1 MAPEPTDAPGDRCA
15 APRTVRV
22 CPDGSVSRRQGRRVR
37 LTVLHAD
44 KGLNPVRATDVEVLA
59 GTSVATLRSEVA
71 RLTGRPEWASLRTTL
86 TADGIP
92 VDDSHPAGL
101 TPVLP
106 GAVLSVGTPSAVPPE
121 RRVLTCA
128 RHLAVVAGPDSGTVL
143 PLGLVRS
150 TTVGPGEEL
159 VVRDDVWQSPLRLRV
174 RAARRRP
181 WATRTGPRHGPVV
194 LVRTTGV
201 AVLARRG
208 ATRTRHLPRRHW
220 ARWPL
225 GSAVHVGTSVLELRD
240 VGAPPAAD
248 APRIRDTAPHGRGCT
263 AEPRGRRGRRG
274 GGFAT
279 MAASTVGTTVT
290 GVVLAVAVHQPL
302 LALTSLTG
310 PLLWWAN
317 RRTVAAAP
325 ASPENAVDGGPPDIP
340 SLRLAVELGAAGPD
354 LTVPAPWDDDGCLAV
369 VGAEEPVL
377 AAARAIVLGELGSR
391 GACCVTVRGRHVA
404 DWAWLVWSGA
414 ASRALPGTGA
424 HAGPSPRALVLVD
437 GGESAAEVTRWRAQ
451 APSTQRLLWVGRGGA
466 AAPAWCR
473 NVLAVTATGSVL
485 RSGRGAPRVVPSVGV
500 RADVAEAHARALG
513 RAMQAPGAEAAAP
526 STAVDG
532 IRLSRCPDATAL
544 VDLPGTPAAEPSA
557 VAAVWSA
564 PPPGLRTPFG
574 EGPDGRAVWLDLVRD
589 GPHAVVAGT
598 TGAGKSELLTT
609 LVLGLA
615 LTYPPRRLAVLLVD
629 FKGGTGLPGLTTLPH
644 VVGRLSDL
652 DAAGARRVL
661 LGLGAELRRRER
673 IVARAG
679 VRDVEEL
686 PPAAGCAVPPRLLVV
701 IDEFRALADDLPEL
715 VPGLARAAAQG
726 RSLGVHL
733 VLATQRPAGAV
744 PAELRANVSL
754 RVALRV
760 VDPGDSVDLVGV
772 PDAARIASGTPGRC
786 VLVRGGGAAE
796 AVQVARAGASGRHR
810 RVQLARPATE
820 AVGGGPAGAAWTPP
834 ARDAG
839 TVPDRVAC
847 WVAAVRAAA
856 VDMPPP
862 DVPWLPELPER
873 VALADL
879 TPGPGLALALADVP
893 EEQRR
898 TTVRWRPDA
907 GHLLVLGGPR
917 SGRSTTLVTVGLQA
931 LVSGRD
937 VHVLGLPRSGV
948 EALRAA
954 VPEGLGTVAAVED
967 VVTAARLLDA
977 LTRGV
982 PASERPVLLVD
993 GIDRALDQ
1001 LASVARGA
1009 AAQLLSSL
1017 WERSDPP
1024 VCVAASAPVSP
1035 LSSRLLGAFPDRLV
1049 LGVADQT
1056 LDALAGVPPALSAPR
1071 LAPGRAVH
1079 IRAAGALLCQVALP
1093 GVGQAIPPAQRRAN
1107 PLRLCPPPSTAPWS
1121 GARAR
1126 LAADR
1131 RLHVPLGLGAD
1142 GHGVV
1147 EVDLTDSLLVAGPAG
1162 SGRSTALM
1170 GAARALEHLGI
1181 ATCGAAELLEASSG
1195 APPGRLLETLRPGG
1209 EVVLLL
1215 DDLDDLERTDAH
1227 LVQELAERLG
1237 AQRRGTGG
1245 APLLGVVAA
1254 TSTAHAVAS
1263 YRGLVPMM
1271 LRSRRLV
1278 VLDPREP
1285 GSLDLIGSQARWLVD
1300 PVGGRP
1306 GRGVLR
1312 RDRDVLPVQLWGP
1325 YAD

>member
-1 MAPEPTDAPGDRCA
+1 M
-15 APRTVRV
+15 
-22 CPDGSVSRRQGRRVR
+22 R

-44 KGLNPVRATDVEVLA
+44 KGPNPVRATDVEVHA
-59 GTSVATLRSEVA
+59 GTSVATLRTEVA
-71 RLTGRPEWASLRTTL
+71 RLTGRPEWASLTTTL
-86 TADGIP
+86 TVDGIP

-106 GAVLSVGTPSAVPPE
+106 GAVLSVGAPSAVPPE
-121 RRVLTCA
+121 RRWPTCA

-143 PLGLVRS
+143 PLGLARS

-174 RAARRRP
+174 RAARRRG
-181 WATRTGPRHGPVV
+181 TRTGRRHGPVV
-194 LVRTTGV
+194 LVRTTGD

-208 ATRTRHLPRRHW
+208 STRTRRLPLRHW

-225 GSAVHVGTSVLELRD
+225 GAAVHVGSSVLELRD
-240 VGAPPAAD
+240 VAAPPGSGAPPSQ
-248 APRIRDTAPHGRGCT
+248 DTAPHGPART

-274 GGFAT
+274 GGFAA

-317 RRTVAAAP
+317 RRTVPAAP
-325 ASPENAVDGGPPDIP
+325 ESPENAVDGGPPDIP
-340 SLRLAVELGAAGPD
+340 ALRVAVALGAPGTD

-369 VGAEEPVL
+369 VGAAEPVL

-391 GACCVTVRGRHVA
+391 GACSVTVRGRHVP

-414 ASRALPGTGA
+414 ASRALPGTGTSGA
-424 HAGPSPRALVLVD
+424 HAGPSPRALVVVD
-437 GGESAAEVTRWRAQ
+437 GGESAAEVTRWRAH
-451 APSTQRLLWVGRGGA
+451 APATQRLLWVGRGGA

-473 NVLAVTATGSVL
+473 NVLTVTAAGSVL
-485 RSGRGAPRVVPSVGV
+485 RSGDGAPRVVPSVGV

-513 RAMQAPGAEAAAP
+513 RAMQAPGAAVAEP

-544 VDLPGTPAAEPSA
+544 VDLPGTAAAEPSA
-557 VAAVWSA
+557 VAAAWSA

-679 VRDVEEL
+679 VRDVDEL
-686 PPAAGCAVPPRLLVV
+686 QPAVGCPVPPRLLVV

-760 VDPGDSVDLVGV
+760 VDPADSVDLVGV
-772 PDAARIASGTPGRC
+772 PDAARIDSGTPGRC

-810 RVQLARPATE
+810 RVQLARPAAE
-820 AVGGGPAGAAWTPP
+820 AVGAGRAGPAWTPP

-839 TVPDRVAC
+839 TAPDPVAR

-898 TTVRWRPDA
+898 TTVRWRPDD

-917 SGRSTTLVTVGLQA
+917 SGRSTTLVAVGRQA

-937 VHVLGLPRSGV
+937 VHALGLPPSAV
-948 EALRAA
+948 EALRAT
-954 VPEGLGTVAAVED
+954 VPEGLGTVAAVDD

-977 LTRGV
+977 LTRGL

-993 GIDRALDQ
+993 GLDRALDQ

-1009 AAQLLSSL
+1009 GVPLLTSL

-1049 LGVADQT
+1049 LGVADPT

-1079 IRAAGALLCQVALP
+1079 VRAAGALLCQVALP
-1093 GVGQAIPPAQRRAN
+1093 DADQATPPAQRRAS
-1107 PLRLCPPPSTAPWS
+1107 PLRLCAPPSTAPWS
-1121 GARAR
+1121 GAPAR
-1126 LAADR
+1126 LTADC
-1131 RLHVPLGLGAD
+1131 RLHVPLGLGGD

-1162 SGRSTALM
+1162 SGRSTALA
-1170 GAARALEHLGI
+1170 GIARALEHLGI
-1181 ATCGAAELLEASSG
+1181 ATCGAAELLDTSSG

-1209 EVVLLL
+1209 EVVLVL
-1215 DDLDDLERTDAH
+1215 DDLDDLERMDAH
-1227 LVQELAERLG
+1227 LAQELAERLG
-1237 AQRRGTGG
+1237 AQRRAAGG
-1245 APLLGVVAA
+1245 APLLRVVAA

-1263 YRGLVPMM
+1263 YRGLVPTM

-1312 RDRDVLPVQLWGP
+1312 RDGDVAPVQLWGP
-1325 YAD
+1325 HAD

>member
-1 MAPEPTDAPGDRCA
+1 M
-15 APRTVRV
+15 
-22 CPDGSVSRRQGRRVR
+22 R
-37 LTVLHAD
+37 LTVLHSD
-44 KGLNPVRATDVEVLA
+44 KGPNRVRATDVEVHA
-59 GTSVATLRSEVA
+59 GTSVATLRREIA

-106 GAVLSVGTPSAVPPE
+106 GAVLSVGAPSAVPPE
-121 RRVLTCA
+121 RRVLTCG
-128 RHLAVVAGPDSGTVL
+128 RHLAVVAGPDSGTLL
-143 PLGLVRS
+143 PVELARS
-150 TTVGPGEEL
+150 TTVGPGGEL

-174 RAARRRP
+174 RAPRRRP
-181 WATRTGPRHGPVV
+181 WGTRAGRRHGPVV
-194 LVRTTGV
+194 LVRTTGD
-201 AVLARRG
+201 AVLARPGSAR
-208 ATRTRHLPRRHW
+208 RRRLPRRRW
-220 ARWPL
+220 ARWPV
-225 GSAVHVGTSVLELRD
+225 GAAVHVGVSVLELRE
-240 VGAPPAAD
+240 V
-248 APRIRDTAPHGRGCT
+248 APRPRAGGPPSQGTAPNGPGRT
-263 AEPRGRRGRRG
+263 AEPRGRRGGRG
-274 GGFAT
+274 GGFAA

-317 RRTVAAAP
+317 RRTAAAP
-325 ASPENAVDGGPPDIP
+325 ATPGDAVDGRPADIP
-340 SLRLAVELGAAGPD
+340 SLRLAVALGAPGTD
-354 LTVPAPWDDDGCLAV
+354 LTVPAPWDDEGCLAV
-369 VGAEEPVL
+369 VGADEPVL
-377 AAARAIVLGELGSR
+377 AAARAVVLGELGSR
-391 GACCVTVRGRHVA
+391 GRCPVTVRGRNVP

-414 ASRALPGTGA
+414 ASRALPGRGA
-424 HAGPSPRALVLVD
+424 SGADSDPSSRALVVVD
-437 GGESAAEVTRWRAQ
+437 GSEDATEVTRWRAH
-451 APSTQRLLWVGRGGA
+451 APATQRLLWVGRGDA

-473 NVLAVTATGSVL
+473 NVLSVTAAGSAL
-485 RSGRGAPRVVPSVGV
+485 RSGHGAPRVVPSVGV
-500 RADVAEAHARALG
+500 RADVAETHARALA
-513 RAMQAPGAEAAAP
+513 RATQVPGATVAGP
-526 STAVDG
+526 STTVDG
-532 IRLSRCPDATAL
+532 LRLSRCPDTAAL
-544 VDLPGTPAAEPSA
+544 VDLPGTPAPAASA
-557 VAAVWSA
+557 VATAWSA

-574 EGPDGRAVWLDLVRD
+574 EGPDGCAVWLDLVRD

-629 FKGGTGLPGLTTLPH
+629 FKGGTGLPGLITLPH

-679 VRDVEEL
+679 VRDVQEL
-686 PPAAGCAVPPRLLVV
+686 QPAVGRPVPPRLLVV

-715 VPGLARAAAQG
+715 VPGLARVAAQG

-760 VDPGDSVDLVGV
+760 VDAADSVDLVGV
-772 PDAARIASGTPGRC
+772 ADAARIESGTPGRC

-796 AVQVARAGASGRHR
+796 AVQVARAGASGGHR
-810 RVQLARPATE
+810 RVELARPAAE
-820 AVGGGPAGAAWTPP
+820 AVGAGPTEPTWRPA

-839 TVPDRVAC
+839 TAPDPVAC
-847 WVAAVRAAA
+847 WVAAAQAAA
-856 VDMPPP
+856 AGMPPP

-873 VALADL
+873 VTVGDLAA
-879 TPGPGLALALADVP
+879 GPGLALALADVP

-898 TTVRWRPDA
+898 TTVRWRPDD

-917 SGRSTTLVTVGLQA
+917 SGRSTTLVTVGRQA
-931 LVSGRD
+931 LLAGRD
-937 VHVLGLPRSGV
+937 VHALGLPPSAV

-954 VPEGLGTVAAVED
+954 VPAGLGTAAAVGD

-977 LTRGV
+977 LTRGL

-993 GIDRALDQ
+993 RLDRALDE

-1009 AAQLLSSL
+1009 GAQLLTSL

-1024 VCVAASAPVSP
+1024 VCMAASAPVSP
-1035 LSSRLLGAFPDRLV
+1035 LSSRLLGSFPDRLV
-1049 LGVADQT
+1049 LAVADPT
-1056 LDALAGVPPALSAPR
+1056 LDALAGVPSALSAPR

-1079 IRAAGALLCQVALP
+1079 VRAAGAVLCQVALADD
-1093 GVGQAIPPAQRRAN
+1093 VQATPPAQRQDS
-1107 PLRLCPPPSTAPWS
+1107 PLRLCAPPSTAPWR
-1121 GARAR
+1121 GVPAR
-1126 LAADR
+1126 LTADG

-1147 EVDLTDSLLVAGPAG
+1147 EVDLTDALLIVGPAG
-1162 SGRSTALM
+1162 SGRTTALA
-1170 GAARALEHLGI
+1170 GVARAIEHLGI
-1181 ATCGAAELLEASSG
+1181 ATCRAAELLETASG
-1195 APPGRLLETLRPGG
+1195 APPLQLLERLAPGG
-1209 EVVLLL
+1209 EVALLL

-1227 LVQELAERLG
+1227 LALELAERLG
-1237 AQRRGTGG
+1237 EQRRGAG
-1245 APLLGVVAA
+1245 AAPPLRLVAA

-1263 YRGLVPMM
+1263 YRGLVPTM

-1300 PVGGRP
+1300 PAGAPP
-1306 GRGVLR
+1306 GHGVLR
-1312 RDRDVLPVQLWGP
+1312 RDGQVVPVQLWAP
-1325 YAD
+1325 HAD

>member
-1 MAPEPTDAPGDRCA
+1 M
-15 APRTVRV
+15 
-22 CPDGSVSRRQGRRVR
+22 R

-44 KGLNPVRATDVEVLA
+44 KGLNPVRATDVEVHA
-59 GTSVATLRSEVA
+59 GTSVATLRKEVA
-71 RLTGRPEWASLRTTL
+71 RLTGRPEWASLSTTV
-86 TADGIP
+86 TADGTP

-106 GAVLSVGTPSAVPPE
+106 GAVLSVGAPSAVPPV
-121 RRVLTCA
+121 RLVLTCA

-143 PLGLVRS
+143 PVGPVRS
-150 TTVGPGEEL
+150 TTVGPDGEL

-174 RAARRRP
+174 RAAHRRP
-181 WATRTGPRHGPVV
+181 WGTRAGRRHGPVV
-194 LVRTTGV
+194 LLRTTGD
-201 AVLARRG
+201 AVLARPG
-208 ATRTRHLPRRHW
+208 STRTRRLPRRRW

-225 GSAVHVGTSVLELRD
+225 GAAVHVGASILELRD
-240 VGAPPAAD
+240 APPGSAAR
-248 APRIRDTAPHGRGCT
+248 PSQGTTPHGPGRPP
-263 AEPRGRRGRRG
+263 EPRSRRGRRG
-274 GGFAT
+274 GGFAA

-310 PLLWWAN
+310 PLLWWVN
-317 RRTVAAAP
+317 RRTVPAAP
-325 ASPENAVDGGPPDIP
+325 ASQEDAVDGRPPDIP
-340 SLRLAVELGAAGPD
+340 SLRLEVALGAPGAD

-369 VGAEEPVL
+369 VGPEERVV
-377 AAARAIVLGELGSR
+377 AAARAVVLGELGSR
-391 GACCVTVRGRHVA
+391 GECPVTVRGRHVS

-414 ASRALPGTGA
+414 ASWALPGTGTSGA
-424 HAGPSPRALVLVD
+424 HAGPSPRALVVVD
-437 GGESAAEVTRWRAQ
+437 GAEDVADVTRWRAH
-451 APSTQRLLWVGRGGA
+451 APATHRLLWVGRGGA

-473 NVLAVTATGSVL
+473 NVLAVTAAGAVL
-485 RSGRGAPRVVPSVGV
+485 RSGHGAPRVVPSVGV

-513 RAMQAPGAEAAAP
+513 RAMQVPGAADAAP
-526 STAVDG
+526 ATDVDG
-532 IRLSRCPDATAL
+532 IRLSRCPDAAAL

-557 VAAVWSA
+557 VAAAWSA

-574 EGPDGRAVWLDLVRD
+574 EGPDGCAVWLDLIRD

-598 TGAGKSELLTT
+598 TGAGKSQLLTT

-686 PPAAGCAVPPRLLVV
+686 EPAAGCPVPPRLLVV

-760 VDPGDSVDLVGV
+760 VDPADSVDLVGV
-772 PDAARIASGTPGRC
+772 PDAARIDSGTPGRC
-786 VLVRGGGAAE
+786 VLVRGGGAAQ

-810 RVQLARPATE
+810 RVQLARPAAE
-820 AVGGGPAGAAWTPP
+820 AVGAGPTGPAWTPP

-839 TVPDRVAC
+839 TAPDPVAC
-847 WVAAVRAAA
+847 WVAAARAAA

-898 TTVRWRPDA
+898 TTVRWRPDD

-917 SGRSTTLVTVGLQA
+917 SGRSTTLVAVGRQA
-931 LVSGRD
+931 LFSGRE
-937 VHVLGLPRSGV
+937 VHALGLPPAAI

-954 VPEGLGTVAAVED
+954 VPEGLGTAAAVDD

-977 LTRGV
+977 LTRGL

-993 GIDRALDQ
+993 GLDRALDQ
-1001 LASVARGA
+1001 LALVARGA
-1009 AAQLLSSL
+1009 GAQLLTSL

-1035 LSSRLLGAFPDRLV
+1035 LSNRLLGAFPDRLV
-1049 LGVADQT
+1049 LGVADPT

-1079 IRAAGALLCQVALP
+1079 VRAAGALLCQVALP
-1093 GVGQAIPPAQRRAN
+1093 DVVQATPPARRRGI
-1107 PLRLCPPPSTAPWS
+1107 PLRLCTPPSTALRS
-1121 GARAR
+1121 GAPAR
-1126 LAADR
+1126 LTADR

-1147 EVDLTDSLLVAGPAG
+1147 DVDLSDSLLLAGPAG
-1162 SGRSTALM
+1162 SGRTTALV
-1170 GAARALEHLGI
+1170 GIARALEHLGI
-1181 ATCGAAELLEASSG
+1181 ATCGAAELLETSCG

-1209 EVVLLL
+1209 DVVLIL
-1215 DDLDDLERTDAH
+1215 DDLDELERTDAH
-1227 LVQELAERLG
+1227 LAQELAERLG
-1237 AQRRGTGG
+1237 AQRRGARG
-1245 APLLGVVAA
+1245 APQLRMVAA

-1263 YRGLVPMM
+1263 YRGLVPTM

-1285 GSLDLIGSQARWLVD
+1285 GSLDLVGSQARWLVD
-1300 PVGGRP
+1300 PAGGPP

-1312 RDRDVLPVQLWGP
+1312 RDRHVVPVQLWAP
-1325 YAD
+1325 HAD